1 MHKYDYY
8 IQDYL
13 LNEGSFSAEHIGEF
27 NVTRQEGNA
36 APEVNFNYNKHAG
49 TSQEL
54 VAYVAQRE
62 HKSKVVIGFDLE
74 AHFDEARQ
82 LMNTGKPWVI
92 PGIGQVQMNM
102 NREYE
107 LVPQQE
113 EQAAALERKRV
124 IQSSQPSNEY
134 GLQRSESVNNNRAG
148 IILLS
153 LLVIAALGFAGY
165 YLYSHQQE
173 AEPNTAAVADT
184 VATQTDTMTSVPS
197 SSNMNNTTT
206 NTQPPAKPDTQ
217 KTTVTN
223 TPAVTPPPVSSGTG
237 SLNVQYVIARTTNTA
252 YAYKRFRQLKSY
264 GIPVSIDSV
273 RRDTSTSYKIYLSK
287 SLTPADTARVKDSL
301 SVYFGQPVRI
311 GDVK

>member
-27 NVTRQEGNA
+27 NVIRQDGNT
-36 APEVNFNYNKHAG
+36 APLISFIYNKHAG

-54 VAYVAQRE
+54 IAFVAQRE

-82 LMNTGKPWVI
+82 FMNTGKPWVI
-92 PGIGQVQMNM
+92 PGIGQLQMNM

-107 LVPQQE
+107 LVAQQE
-113 EQAAALERKRV
+113 EQAAAQERKRA
-124 IQSSQPSNEY
+124 IQSSQPANEY
-134 GLQRSESVNNNRAG
+134 GLQRSEGANSNRAG

-165 YLYSHQQE
+165 YLYSNKEE
-173 AEPNTAAVADT
+173 AQPNTAAADT
-184 VATQTDTMTSVPS
+184 VATQTDTMVSVPS
-197 SSNMNNTTT
+197 PSNLNNTAT
-206 NTQPPAKPDTQ
+206 NTQPPATPDTQ
-217 KTTVTN
+217 KTTTTN
-223 TPAVTPPPVSSGTG
+223 TPAPAPASDNSGTM
-237 SLNVQYVIARTTNTA
+237 SVRYIIARTTSTA
-252 YAYKRFRQLKSY
+252 YAYKRLSQLKSY
-264 GIPVSIDSV
+264 GIAVSMDSV
-273 RRDTSTSYKIYLSK
+273 RRDTSTIYKIYLTK

-301 SVYFGQPVRI
+301 SVYFGKPVRI
-311 GDVK
+311 DNQK